1 VQTVDR
7 TVVVRRLDPSD
18 WLQFR
23 EIRLRALAESPAAFG
38 STLEEASQLDQAGW
52 RDRLAGR
59 AQFVAMRGSAALGTA
74 AGIAAGPGGGAELIS
89 MWVDP
94 QARGSGVG
102 DQMVSAILAWAKSQA
117 HRAIV
122 LWVAEGNQPA
132 ERLYLRH
139 GFRRTGAEKAMT
151 IQRPDRREFEMSRRL
166 EASDHK

>member
-94 QARGSGVG
+94 SWRGHGVADELVIARRSVRLVAGASGRQKLVVVEG
-102 DQMVSAILAWAKSQA
+102 IEAEE
-117 HRAIV
+117 IV
-122 LWVAEGNQPA
+122 ARWPG
-132 ERLYLRH
+132 LRV
-139 GFRRTGAEKAMT
+139 
-151 IQRPDRREFEMSRRL
+151 
-166 EASDHK
+166 